1 MHAKSLQSNLTLCYP
16 MDVALQAPLSM
27 GFSKARILEWLL
39 SCPPGDLSDPG
50 IEPTSHYVSCTGR
63 WVLCH

>member
-27 GFSKARILEWLL
+27 GFSKARILEWVAKL
-39 SCPPGDLSDPG
+39 SSRGS
-50 IEPTSHYVSCTGR
+50 S
-63 WVLCH
+63 